1 MVIKMNDL
9 SESLNEN
16 KKIYF
21 PVNELNHILSQS
33 EILFE
38 QNTLISDFIRII
50 KIHDR
55 IIVQEKTDKNEIA
68 LHLFQNFQEAEKFV
82 NERID
87 IYEKMWDGCGCK
99 VRYYDD

>member
-1 MVIKMNDL
+1 MNDL
-9 SESLNEN
+9 IDSLKDT
-16 KKIYF
+16 KKMYF
-21 PVNELNHILSQS
+21 PVNELDLILSQS

-38 QNTLISDFIRII
+38 QHTLISDFIRII
-50 KIHDR
+50 KIDNR

-68 LHLFQNFQEAEKFV
+68 LHLFEKLQEAEKFV
-82 NERID
+82 NERVD